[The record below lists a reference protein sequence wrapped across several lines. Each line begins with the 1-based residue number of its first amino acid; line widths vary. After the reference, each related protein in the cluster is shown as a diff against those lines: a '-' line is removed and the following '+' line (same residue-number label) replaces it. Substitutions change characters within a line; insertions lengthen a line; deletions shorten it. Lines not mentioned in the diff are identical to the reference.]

1 MVGEDEIEGR
11 NRDDEQ
17 MHYNSTNLSLPMI
30 LQTPRWP
37 WLPQPPPNSTI
48 KRGGMFL
55 APPTATS
62 SLSPYNNRPVQGQ
75 PQEGFVNGFKST
87 SGEGS
92 KDIPLPTVKGGSAFS
107 GSQPKNDA
115 RQGGS
120 AFSGNNLLGE
130 SEYSEGGAGGGQDE
144 TFDDGFDSKKR
155 RRSDQVF
162 PSPPSDNFSFWIANK
177 IQVNLVDARGLK
189 GSDFLTIIWHFDFHA
204 GCGELLAPST
214 DNAITPKT
222 LHETAAFPRKP

>member
-1 MVGEDEIEGR
+1 MAMVTSS
-11 NRDDEQ
+11 N
-17 MHYNSTNLSLPMI
+17 PMNNTSCSSASMI
-30 LQTPRWP
+30 DSFCQTPPTIWDHHP
-37 WLPQPPPNSTI
+37 TNPQMLGAFSDLNMQNNPTTSSSSLGFRKGNLLAPSWPPPNSAI

-115 RQGGS
+115 RQGGF
-120 AFSGNNLLGE
+120 AFSGADFEGVKYAIERILKLVQNNE
-130 SEYSEGGAGGGQDE
+130 FTCSWPTTEVPTYE
-144 TFDDGFDSKKR
+144 
-155 RRSDQVF
+155 
-162 PSPPSDNFSFWIANK
+162 
-177 IQVNLVDARGLK
+177 
-189 GSDFLTIIWHFDFHA
+189 
-204 GCGELLAPST
+204 
-214 DNAITPKT
+214 
-222 LHETAAFPRKP
+222 